1 MLAGAR
7 TLHDLTSMPRVGT
20 PDHVADPVAQHIPQY
35 ELWKIR
41 SDHHSR
47 RQRDALTNANGL
59 YDFAARGIGQNEF
72 GQRGLTRART
82 RAQPT
87 ALLPLLQYFGL
98 GVLLRGDHSVV
109 IVDDLVGW
117 AFA

>member
-1 MLAGAR
+1 MAK
-7 TLHDLTSMPRVGT
+7 PI
-20 PDHVADPVAQHIPQY
+20 AQHVSQN

-47 RQRDALTNANGL
+47 RQRDTLTNANGL
-59 YDFAARGIGQNEF
+59 HDLAARGIGQNEF
-72 GQRGLTRART
+72 GQRGLTSART

-87 ALLPLLQYFGL
+87 ALLPLLQYFGF
-98 GVLLRGDHSVV
+98 GALLRSNHSVV
-109 IVDDLVGW
+109 IVDDFVGW